1 MKMITVPA
9 DLYWAIARRALFP
22 FKNTG
27 VDNLDGT
34 FTFPVDEDI
43 AERLAKISP
52 DPEIAIRVLLG
63 STEKPS

>member
-1 MKMITVPA
+1 MKTITVPA
-9 DLYWAIARRALFP
+9 DLYWAIAHRAIFP

-27 VDNLDGT
+27 VDNGNGT
-34 FTFPVDEDI
+34 FTFPVDDDV
-43 AERLAKISP
+43 AERLAAISP